1 MSSDN
6 VFVRNSFVNDVK
18 GNFVGRDK
26 YPNVSEI
33 EGCLKTELKHLKR
46 WIDTA
51 LLIRLTGKTRQYS
64 SLSTSYLCQ
73 PWALPVGAEMKS
85 LLGSWGILTSSPLTR
100 SAQKQWETSSLSSWT
115 GILTT
120 MALKCRY
127 DGFQR
132 YSWII
137 KDLYFYALSPLIF
150 FPFYCR
156 SSWNWSQNKVNRVRL
171 CLYGGVVD
179 FPCQLINSLILL
191 YLLDYNQRHYWGLYS
206 SHHQLPAHTF

>member
-1 MSSDN
+1 MLSIF
-6 VFVRNSFVNDVK
+6 VFGQCFRSKYCSFVNDVK

-85 LLGSWGILTSSPLTR
+85 LLGS
-100 SAQKQWETSSLSSWT
+100 
-115 GILTT
+115 
-120 MALKCRY
+120 
-127 DGFQR
+127 
-132 YSWII
+132 
-137 KDLYFYALSPLIF
+137 
-150 FPFYCR
+150 
-156 SSWNWSQNKVNRVRL
+156 
-171 CLYGGVVD
+171 
-179 FPCQLINSLILL
+179 
-191 YLLDYNQRHYWGLYS
+191 
-206 SHHQLPAHTF
+206 